1 MDILRALHE
10 KSPKHNIYFFVKLPN
25 KGTIMEKILDIAD
38 AIAHE
43 KGLEPAKVIEALKTA
58 FVQTAKRVINKDFAF
73 EAQIDEK
80 TKAINIIQTITVL
93 ADDDED
99 LYTEE
104 GDVNPAYM
112 SLSDAKAYDDQVE
125 VGDQLQDE
133 HSLEDYGRTGASQLH
148 REIEFHIQRLVED
161 ELFNKYKSKVGTLV
175 SGRVT
180 RVDAQQS
187 TYIEVDEVR
196 AVLPMKSRIKGESF
210 DVGDH
215 IKAVVRRVNMDKENG
230 IQIELSRTS
239 PKFLEELLALEVPE
253 IADGTVIVE
262 RSARIPGERAKVAL
276 LSTHPQV
283 DAVGATVGVKGVR
296 INAVSEELIGENIDC
311 IEYTSIT
318 ELFVSRTMS
327 PAIISHVEI
336 IQNEEG
342 ENEKV
347 IVTLPADQKSKAIGK
362 SGINIRLASML
373 TGMNIEL
380 VETDSTTNEATG
392 EIEESKD
399 GVDALEALFN

>member
-1 MDILRALHE
+1 
-10 KSPKHNIYFFVKLPN
+10 
-25 KGTIMEKILDIAD
+25 MERILDIAE

-43 KGLEPAKVIEALKTA
+43 KGLAPEKVLEALKTA
-58 FVQTAKRVINKDFAF
+58 FVQTAKRVINQNFAF
-73 EAQIDEK
+73 EAQVDED
-80 TKAINIIQTITVL
+80 TKSINIVQIITVV
-93 ADDDED
+93 ADDDQNLQD
-99 LYTEE
+99 EE
-104 GDVNPAYM
+104 IAPAYI
-112 SLSDAKAYDDQVE
+112 SITDAREYDDQVE
-125 VGDQLQDE
+125 LGDQLQVE
-133 HSLEDYGRTGASQLH
+133 HSLEDHGRTGASSLH
-148 REIEFHIQRLVED
+148 REIEYHIQRLVED

-180 RVDAQQS
+180 RVDSQNS

-196 AVLPMKSRIKGESF
+196 AVLPMKSRIKGEF
-210 DVGDH
+210 FEVGDH

-239 PKFLEELLALEVPE
+239 PKFLEALLELEVPE
-253 IADGTVIVE
+253 IADGAVIVE
-262 RSARIPGERAKVAL
+262 KSARIPGERAKIAL
-276 LSTHPQV
+276 ISTHPQV

-311 IEYTSIT
+311 IEYTSIP

-336 IQNEEG
+336 IKNDEG
-342 ENEKV
+342 ENEKA
-347 IVTLPADQKSKAIGK
+347 IITLPSDQKSKAIGK

-380 VETDSTTNEATG
+380 VETDDTTNNATG
-392 EIEESKD
+392 EVEESKD